1 VTQATK
7 APSSMT
13 SNSSN
18 LSQDAFKSGIK
29 VLMAEYSWKAD
40 ESQLRQWY
48 RVLGWLS
55 DEAWLNAI
63 DNWIL
68 SDSTFR
74 PKPGQLVVMA
84 RQMTMREKAER
95 DAKASRE
102 AQETLSEARCD
113 ETVAQQH
120 RQVMEREKR
129 VSGEVRR
136 AILGRY
142 NATYRN
148 PDAVRLVMET
158 IGLLTMQEPLCNRA
172 DPIADALASAEK
184 INDARPY
191 GTINP

>member
-1 VTQATK
+1 
-7 APSSMT
+7 MT
-13 SNSSN
+13 STSHNR
-18 LSQDAFKSGIK
+18 LSEEAFKHGIK
-29 VLMAEYSWKAD
+29 VLMAEYHWKAD

-68 SDSTFR
+68 SDDTFR

-102 AQETLSEARCD
+102 AQAVRSEGYCD
-113 ETVAQQH
+113 ETAAQKH
-120 RQVMEREKR
+120 RQVMDREKR
-129 VSGEVRR
+129 VSGDVRR
-136 AILGRY
+136 AILDRY

-158 IGLLTMQEPLCNRA
+158 IDLLTIQEPLCYRP
-172 DPIADALASAEK
+172 DPVADALASAEK
-184 INDARPY
+184 INDARSY
-191 GTINP
+191 GTV